1 MTKEKNYTT
10 RGGQIFFHNLRMFF
24 QIQGWVIRWGLF
36 VSAILSVLYTYLIT
50 PFDEVVKAY
59 YYLKFNLLALLFKS
73 TPEQMGVMKY
83 QNVTYKNT
91 VVSFANN
98 DSLAHSFR
106 LVWFDIQVGF
116 LLSVITVGI
125 LSWFVLRYFNKKGEE
140 QTEDKFIRGTT
151 IVKPKEL
158 SNILKKQK
166 KLSDLAIEKV
176 RFLKRNF
183 EVQHVL
189 LDGTTGT
196 GKSVLLRCFLLWI
209 RARGDK
215 AIIYDKGCTFVG
227 KMYDP
232 QKDVL
237 LNPFDDR
244 SVYWDVWLD
253 AKSPSDFENIASA
266 LIPQTGEGDPFWVLA
281 ARTIFSSTAYKM
293 SLEPV
298 EHRTTERFLEL
309 MLTSELE
316 DLSGYLKG
324 SESSAL
330 VSDKAAKIAISIK
343 SILAAYIKSL
353 RFLEGLEK
361 KDENGHERR
370 RFSITDWVQDD
381 NQKGFLFFSSNASQH
396 VSLRPLISAWLAT
409 ASTAQLGL
417 TPDPKRRIWVI
428 MDEMPTLHKLP
439 ELAETIAEVRKFGGC
454 YVIGIQSY
462 AQLLK
467 NYGQNTADEIFD
479 LLNTRFFFRSPSE
492 KMARVSSAD
501 LGEQEYE
508 ETSEQY
514 SYGASQ
520 VRDGVSLGR
529 KRTKHPAVSSTEIMQ
544 LEDLQFWLKSA
555 GDYPIVKH
563 TMTYDHM
570 KDIHQPF
577 IPREMPVTEKGKKL
591 DAIIAWNQVAGLQK
605 IDKEDRDKLFGIFEE
620 DLSEDSQ
627 SNRKKKMDKLSK
639 DAENYTR
646 TSDDENSN
654 RVQKS
659 DANKELSDVEN
670 DIMVDD
676 VDIVL

>member
-1 MTKEKNYTT
+1 MTQEKNYTT

-24 QIQGWVIRWGLF
+24 QIQGWVVRWCLI
-36 VSAILSVLYTYLIT
+36 VSVFLSIAYTYFIT
-50 PFDEVVKAY
+50 PIDEVLKAY
-59 YYLKFNLLALLFKS
+59 NYVKFNLLSIVFQS
-73 TPEQMGVMKY
+73 TPNKTAVMNYQGVS
-83 QNVTYKNT
+83 YKNT
-91 VVSFANN
+91 ILAFSNN

-106 LVWFDIQVGF
+106 LVWFDIQLGF
-116 LLSVITVGI
+116 LLSLISVGVIAA
-125 LSWFVLRYFNKKGEE
+125 LVLRYFKKKGEE
-140 QTEDKFIRGTT
+140 QTENKFIRGTKIAT
-151 IVKPKEL
+151 VKEL

-166 KLSDLAIEKV
+166 KLSSLVIAGV
-176 RFLKRNF
+176 RFLKQNF

-227 KMYDP
+227 KMYDS

-237 LNPFDDR
+237 LNPFDER

-298 EHRTTERFLEL
+298 ESRTTERFLEL

-353 RFLEGLEK
+353 RFLEGLEQ

-370 RFSITDWVQDD
+370 RFSITEWVQDD
-381 NQKGFLFFSSNASQH
+381 DQKGFLFFSSNASQH

-467 NYGQNTADEIFD
+467 NYGTNTADEIFD
-479 LLNTRFFFRSPSE
+479 LLNTRFFFRAPSE

-501 LGEQEYE
+501 LGEQEYN

-514 SYGASQ
+514 SYGAAS

-529 KRTKHPAVSSTEIMQ
+529 KRTKHFAVSSTEIMQ

-563 TMTYDHM
+563 MMTFDHM
-570 KDIHQPF
+570 KDINKPF
-577 IPREMPVTEKGKKL
+577 IPREMPLTEKGKKL
-591 DAIIAWNQVAGLQK
+591 DAIIAWNQVASLQK
-605 IDKEDRDKLFGIFEE
+605 VDKEDRDKLFGIFSEEMEE
-620 DLSEDSQ
+620 DTKSERE
-627 SNRKKKMDKLSK
+627 RKMAKIKK
-639 DAENYTR
+639 DAENYSEHDKETIR
-646 TSDDENSN
+646 ETKQENDTS
-654 RVQKS
+654 KG
-659 DANKELSDVEN
+659 LSDVEN
-670 DIMVDD
+670 DIIVDD
-676 VDIVL
+676 VDIPL